1 MVKMVMGKMGKV
13 VKLMVIGD
21 GDIRDSGDADDGED
35 FG

>member
-1 MVKMVMGKMGKV
+1 MMVKM